1 MNIFVKREQ
10 LYIIKIHNQKATN
23 NNYRNNNNSITSCV
37 I

>member
-10 LYIIKIHNQKATN
+10 LYIIKIHDQKATN
-23 NNYRNNNNSITSCV
+23 NNYRNNNNSITNGA